1 MLQRLHLDKL
11 FFIQMMIY
19 SWGVSSKL
27 AYIFY
32 APKHNSQ
39 DSKCLLTHILEFKH
53 SRLVLFFVGFFNDGS
68 SPAQRLVVWRIR
80 SRWRT
85 CRISPKW
92 CWDNTSARTTPV
104 SQPGNSLH
112 LQHQQNYKLC
122 YQYKINVLVNVI
134 GYRLLDGP
142 LKHANSKV
150 SIFRSFFCC
159 NSIHPFSNSA

>member
-1 MLQRLHLDKL
+1 
-11 FFIQMMIY
+11 MIY

-27 AYIFY
+27 AYY
-32 APKHNSQ
+32 H
-39 DSKCLLTHILEFKH
+39 LLTTHILQFKLSIEQILVWKH

-68 SPAQRLVVWRIR
+68 SPAQRPVVWRIR

-112 LQHQQNYKLC
+112 LQHKQNYKLC
-122 YQYKINVLVNVI
+122 YKYKINVLVNMI
-134 GYRLLDGP
+134 RYRLHP
-142 LKHANSKV
+142 
-150 SIFRSFFCC
+150 
-159 NSIHPFSNSA
+159 SIHFLTALNPHLGHGGAGAYPMLS